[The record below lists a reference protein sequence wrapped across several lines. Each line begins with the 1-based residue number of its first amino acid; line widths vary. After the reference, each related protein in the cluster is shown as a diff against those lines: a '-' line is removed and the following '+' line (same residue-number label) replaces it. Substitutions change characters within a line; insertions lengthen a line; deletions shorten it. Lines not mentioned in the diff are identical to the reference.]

1 MIKRLQK
8 RFILISV
15 LSVLTVLILIMGI
28 INISIYRNLIR
39 EADSTIAFIAQN
51 GGTFPKNDFRKNGGN
66 KETGDAAPVAG
77 TTAGQNEGQPNEN
90 LDIHPPM
97 NGNKGD
103 MSAEAPFE
111 TRFFV
116 VNMNA
121 SGRVSSVNTG
131 SIAAITT
138 KQAAEYA
145 RTIYSSGQTSGFIG
159 DYRYGVSGILRGKMI
174 VFLDCGRGF
183 NYFRNFLKTS
193 LVVSVLALLGVFVL
207 VTVFSKR
214 AIQPIAESYEKQKH
228 FITDAG
234 HELKTPLTVI
244 SANTEVLEMT
254 QGENEWTHSI
264 RNQIARLTELTNN
277 LVSLARMDEQDTQLL
292 MTDFSL
298 SDAVSEALE
307 PFYSVA
313 AHKGRSIE
321 SNIQGGLTYCG
332 NEDAIRKLVG
342 ILADNAVKYSG
353 EGGKI
358 SVSLR
363 SSGRGLLL
371 QTENTIEGNLPKGA
385 HDELFER
392 FYRGDASHSSQVSGY
407 GVGLSMARA
416 IAAAH
421 KGRIA
426 ATSEDGKTLTV
437 TVTL

>member
-15 LSVLTVLILIMGI
+15 LSVLAVLVLIMGI
-28 INISIYRNLIR
+28 INISNYRNLTS

-51 GGTFPKNDFRKNGGN
+51 GGTFPKNDFRKNSGS
-66 KETGDAAPVAG
+66 KETGSAAP
-77 TTAGQNEGQPNEN
+77 TAGSTQGQSNES

-97 NGNKGD
+97 NGSQGG

-116 VNMNA
+116 VNINV

-138 KQAAEYA
+138 EQAAKYA
-145 RTIYSSGQTSGFIG
+145 QAVYSSGQTSGFIG
-159 DYRYGVSGILRGKMI
+159 NYRYGVSNIFGGKMI

-183 NYFRNFLKTS
+183 TYSRSFLKTS

-207 VTVFSKR
+207 VTVFSRR

-244 SANTEVLEMT
+244 SANTEVLELT
-254 QGENEWTHSI
+254 QGENEWTYSI

-353 EGGKI
+353 EGGEI
-358 SVSLR
+358 SVCLR
-363 SSGRGLLL
+363 SSGRNLLL
-371 QTENTIEGNLPKGA
+371 QTKNTIDGTLSKGA

-392 FYRGDASHSSQVSGY
+392 FYRGDTSHSSQVSGY
-407 GVGLSMARA
+407 GIGLSMARA
-416 IAAAH
+416 LAAAH